1 MNIFVSYIKY
11 NVMKYI
17 VKLISIAL
25 AFTCIACNNPQ
36 KKEAKEW
43 EQKMQAERLAK
54 QARLQ
59 KYADSTVALSF
70 KGIELGQP
78 FLKTV
83 QEARKKG
90 SIYALSYGKDRKSAT
105 CKATVNL
112 PDKEKPLEVDI
123 MIASY
128 QDTITSFV
136 VMSEDYDTHNDLER
150 LYESKYDG
158 DFFEGEYS
166 TKENEEQYW
175 GDRVERS
182 KSNST
187 IWTFKNQ
194 SIRYTTFLTEKR
206 ENYVKNP
213 EMRSPQN
220 RYGIK
225 YTNYFKAVTI
235 IYTDFYHYKKAEDY
249 ELAIKKE
256 EARLREIEKR
266 KQARADSIKKAE
278 LKRKAENQDI

>member
-1 MNIFVSYIKY
+1 MNYI
-11 NVMKYI
+11 I
-17 VKLISIAL
+17 KLIYITL
-25 AFTCIACNNPQ
+25 ACTCIACNNPQ
-36 KKEAKEW
+36 NKEAKEL
-43 EQKMQAERLAK
+43 EQKIQAERLAK

-59 KYADSTVALSF
+59 QYADSTVALSF

-83 QEARKKG
+83 QEARKRG
-90 SIYALSYGKDRKSAT
+90 SIYDLSYDKGRNSAT
-105 CKATVNL
+105 CKAKVNL
-112 PDKEKPLEVDI
+112 PNKETPLEVDVK
-123 MIASY
+123 IASY
-128 QDTITSFV
+128 QDTITSFL
-136 VMSEDYDTHNDLER
+136 VMSKDYDTHEDLEH
-150 LYESKYDG
+150 LYGSKYDG
-158 DFFEGEYS
+158 DIWGGYS
-166 TKENEEQYW
+166 TRENEEQEW

-182 KSNST
+182 KSYST

-225 YTNYFKAVTI
+225 YTNYFQAVTV

-249 ELAIKKE
+249 ELAKKKE
-256 EARLREIEKR
+256 EARLYEIERRKR
-266 KQARADSIKKAE
+266 ATADSIKKAE
-278 LKRKAENQDI
+278 LKRKADNQDI

>member
-1 MNIFVSYIKY
+1 MNIFVQYIKY

-36 KKEAKEW
+36 KKEAEVW
-43 EQKMQAERLAK
+43 EQKMQAKRLAK

-59 KYADSTVALSF
+59 EYADSTVALSF

-90 SIYALSYGKDRKSAT
+90 SIYALSYGKDRESAT

-112 PDKEKPLEVDI
+112 LDKEKPLEVDI

-150 LYESKYDG
+150 LYISKYDG
-158 DFFEGEYS
+158 TEGRYS
-166 TKENEEQYW
+166 TDENEEQDW

-182 KSNST
+182 KSYST

-235 IYTDFYHYKKAEDY
+235 IYTDFYHCKKVEDY

>member
-1 MNIFVSYIKY
+1 
-11 NVMKYI
+11 
-17 VKLISIAL
+17 
-25 AFTCIACNNPQ
+25 
-36 KKEAKEW
+36 
-43 EQKMQAERLAK
+43 
-54 QARLQ
+54 
-59 KYADSTVALSF
+59 
-70 KGIELGQP
+70 
-78 FLKTV
+78 
-83 QEARKKG
+83 
-90 SIYALSYGKDRKSAT
+90 
-105 CKATVNL
+105 
-112 PDKEKPLEVDI
+112 

-166 TKENEEQYW
+166 TKESEEQDW

-194 SIRYTTFLTEKR
+194 SIRYTTFITEKR

-213 EMRSPQN
+213 KMRSPQN

-225 YTNYFKAVTI
+225 YTKYFKAVTI

>member
-1 MNIFVSYIKY
+1 MN
-11 NVMKYI
+11 YI
-17 VKLISIAL
+17 VKLLSVAL
-25 AFTCIACNNPQ
+25 ACMCIACNNPQ
-36 KKEAKEW
+36 RKEAKEW

-59 KYADSTVALSF
+59 QYADSTVALSF

-78 FLKTV
+78 FLTTL
-83 QEARKKG
+83 QQARKKG
-90 SIYALSYGKDRKSAT
+90 SIYALSYGKDRTSAT
-105 CKATVNL
+105 CKAKVNL
-112 PDKEKPLEVDI
+112 PEKEKPLEVDI

-150 LYESKYDG
+150 LYKSKYDG

-166 TKENEEQYW
+166 TTESEEQDW

-182 KSNST
+182 KSNSR

-194 SIRYTTFLTEKR
+194 SLRYTTFLTEKR
-206 ENYVKNP
+206 ENYIKNP
-213 EMRSPQN
+213 EMRSPEN

-235 IYTDFYHYKKAEDY
+235 IYTDFYHYQKAEEY
-249 ELAIKKE
+249 ENALKQE
-256 EARLREIEKR
+256 EARIREIER
-266 KQARADSIKKAE
+266 KKKAKADSIKRAE
-278 LKRKAENQDI
+278 MKRKAESQDI